1 MAGPYAHI
9 ACCVDDTPASQVAL
23 AEARRLRA
31 LGPGR
36 LTLVH
41 AGPIAVM
48 VERSGDDWV
57 TDPRDLSVA
66 ERAWFDRL
74 LARVPEAEGVFLTG
88 FAPAAVCAWAGE
100 AKPDV
105 LVAASSK
112 GTLERVLLGSFA
124 AYIATH
130 APCAVLLLRPATAAP
145 AG

>member
-1 MAGPYAHI
+1 VAAPFAHI

-41 AGPIAVM
+41 AGPIPVM
-48 VERSGDDWV
+48 MERSGEGWV
-57 TDPRDLSVA
+57 PDPRDLSSV
-66 ERAWFDRL
+66 ERAWLDGL
-74 LARVPEAEGVFLTG
+74 LRGIPEAEGVFLTG
-88 FAPAAVCAWAGE
+88 HAPAAVCAWADE

-112 GTLERVLLGSFA
+112 GTLERVILGSFA

-130 APCAVLLLRPATAAP
+130 APCPVLLVRPVAAP
-145 AG
+145 RPG